1 MAKTRFTSE
10 QIADFLQQ
18 SKNGVSNKVLC
29 EKYEFSVS
37 TLRRW
42 QEQHAEGVRR
52 ELKQLESTGAIVFL
66 CSFISATLLAVMFSK
81 PLGAGVMFFF
91 LVYCVGYIRQFRK
104 ISAKHIQEENIF
116 LARTGRGAR
125 NAFYHFSW
133 AYIALFVFAVGYIIV
148 HMV

>member
-1 MAKTRFTSE
+1 MAKARFTDE

-18 SKNGVSNKVLC
+18 SKNGVPNKVLC

-42 QEQHAEGVRR
+42 QELHAENVRA
-52 ELKQLESTGAIVFL
+52 ELKQLESTGAKVFL
-66 CSFISATLLAVMFSK
+66 CFVITALILAIMFSK
-81 PLGAGVMFFF
+81 SIGACVMSVF

>member
-29 EKYEFSVS
+29 ERYEFSVS

-66 CSFISATLLAVMFSK
+66 CFFISATLLAVMFSK
-81 PLGAGVMFFF
+81 PLG
-91 LVYCVGYIRQFRK
+91 K

>member
-1 MAKTRFTSE
+1 MAKARFTDE

-18 SKNGVSNKVLC
+18 SKDGVPNKVLC

-42 QEQHAEGVRR
+42 QELHAENVRA
-52 ELKQLESTGAIVFL
+52 ELKQLESTAAKVFL
-66 CSFISATLLAVMFSK
+66 CFVITALILAIMFSK
-81 PLGAGVMFFF
+81 SIGACVMSVF

-133 AYIALFVFAVGYIIV
+133 AYIALFVFAVGYMIV
-148 HMV
+148 HLV

>member
-29 EKYEFSVS
+29 ERYEFSVS

-66 CSFISATLLAVMFSK
+66 CFFISATLLAVMFSK

-91 LVYCVGYIRQFRK
+91 WCTALAT
-104 ISAKHIQEENIF
+104 SANFARYLQNTSGEENIF